1 MSDLDYRWWAMFVG
15 QIGVGLT
22 LMFMSDVDFGK
33 LLLASAF
40 GQGVTGGFGPT
51 K

>member
-1 MSDLDYRWWAMFVG
+1 MTNADYRWWALFVG
-15 QIGVGLT
+15 QVGVGLVLT
-22 LMFMSDVDFGK
+22 FYSDAEYGK

-40 GQGVTGGFGPT
+40 GQGVTGGFGPV